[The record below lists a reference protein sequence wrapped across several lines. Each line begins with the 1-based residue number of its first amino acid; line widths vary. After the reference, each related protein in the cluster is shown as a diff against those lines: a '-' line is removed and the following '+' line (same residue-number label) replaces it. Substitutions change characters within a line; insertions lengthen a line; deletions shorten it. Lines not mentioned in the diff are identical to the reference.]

1 MGFLRGIGLP
11 ELLIILFIIL
21 LVFGTA
27 RLPKL
32 AGSMGKAVREFRRT
46 TDEQDRP
53 SRNGHKAS
61 GVAASSRKPPER
73 RAGKNKQE

>member
-11 ELLIILFIIL
+11 ELLIILFIVL

-46 TDEQDRP
+46 TVEQDRP
-53 SRNGHKAS
+53 SRNGHRVS
-61 GVAASSRKPPER
+61 RTAATSRKPPAR
-73 RAGKNKQE
+73 RSGKSKQE

>member
-11 ELLIILFIIL
+11 ELLIILAIIL

-32 AGSMGKAVREFRRT
+32 ASSMGKAVREFRKAT
-46 TDEQDRP
+46 GDSEGP
-53 SRNGHKAS
+53 SRNGRRGS
-61 GVAASSRKPPER
+61 SSRAKKTPE
-73 RAGKNKQE
+73 

>member
-11 ELLIILFIIL
+11 ELLIILAIIL

-32 AGSMGKAVREFRRT
+32 ANSMGKAVREFRKAT
-46 TDEQDRP
+46 GDGEGS
-53 SRNGHKAS
+53 SRNGRRGS
-61 GVAASSRKPPER
+61 GSRTRKT
-73 RAGKNKQE
+73 QE